1 MPGAIWEYKLYCSVV
16 KMPKPRFILIN
27 SSILDFEVY
36 REDFNRFAS
45 TFKPEIFDVASKYNL
60 ELVKL
65 SSRSEFNNWAIFY
78 NKELDMEMV
87 VVVKKKSPIEFV

>member
-1 MPGAIWEYKLYCSVV
+1 
-16 KMPKPRFILIN
+16 MPKTKFVLVN
-27 SSILDFEVY
+27 HSILDFEVY
-36 REDFNRFAS
+36 KEDFNRFAS

-78 NKELDMEMV
+78 NKELDMELVM
-87 VVVKKKSPIEFV
+87 VVKKRSKPEFV

>member
-1 MPGAIWEYKLYCSVV
+1 MSK
-16 KMPKPRFILIN
+16 PKFVLIN
-27 SSILDFEVY
+27 HSILDFEVY
-36 REDFNRFAS
+36 KEDFNRFAS

-78 NKELDMEMV
+78 NKELDMELV
-87 VVVKKKSPIEFV
+87 VVVKKRSKLEFV

>member
-1 MPGAIWEYKLYCSVV
+1 
-16 KMPKPRFILIN
+16 MPKTKFVLVN
-27 SSILDFEVY
+27 HSILDFEVY
-36 REDFNRFAS
+36 KEDFNRFAS

-78 NKELDMEMV
+78 NKELDMELV
-87 VVVKKKSPIEFV
+87 VVVKKRSKPEFV

>member
-1 MPGAIWEYKLYCSVV
+1 MSKTKFV
-16 KMPKPRFILIN
+16 LIN
-27 SSILDFEVY
+27 HSILDFEVY
-36 REDFNRFAS
+36 KEDFNRFAS

-78 NKELDMEMV
+78 NKELDMELV
-87 VVVKKKSPIEFV
+87 VVVKKRSKPEFV

>member
-1 MPGAIWEYKLYCSVV
+1 MSKTKFVLV
-16 KMPKPRFILIN
+16 N
-27 SSILDFEVY
+27 HTILDFEVY
-36 REDFNRFAS
+36 KEDFNRFAS

-78 NKELDMEMV
+78 NKELDMELV
-87 VVVKKKSPIEFV
+87 VVVKKRSKPEFV

>member
-1 MPGAIWEYKLYCSVV
+1 
-16 KMPKPRFILIN
+16 MPKTKFVLVN
-27 SSILDFEVY
+27 HSILDFEVY

-78 NKELDMEMV
+78 NKELDMELV
-87 VVVKKKSPIEFV
+87 VVVKKRSKPEFV

>member
-1 MPGAIWEYKLYCSVV
+1 MKTKFVLV
-16 KMPKPRFILIN
+16 N
-27 SSILDFEVY
+27 HSILDFELY
-36 REDFNRFAS
+36 KEDFNRFAS

-78 NKELDMEMV
+78 NKELDMELV
-87 VVVKKKSPIEFV
+87 VVVRKKSPTEFV

>member
-1 MPGAIWEYKLYCSVV
+1 
-16 KMPKPRFILIN
+16 MPKTKFVLVN
-27 SSILDFEVY
+27 HSILDFEVY
-36 REDFNRFAS
+36 KEDFNRFAS

-78 NKELDMEMV
+78 NKELDMELV
-87 VVVKKKSPIEFV
+87 VVVKKRSKLEFV

>member
-1 MPGAIWEYKLYCSVV
+1 MAK
-16 KMPKPRFILIN
+16 PKFVLIN
-27 SSILDFEVY
+27 HSILDFEVY
-36 REDFNRFAS
+36 KEDFNRFAS

-78 NKELDMEMV
+78 NKELDMELV
-87 VVVKKKSPIEFV
+87 VVVKKRSKPEFV